1 MFSRLLLRALFCLVN
16 WSLVQSMGKERR
28 RPAKPSRTTSS
39 TSCHT
44 SCWLLPIQLLTQKE
58 STLFSS
64 DALLYRAV
72 RSISFPPYHDKHSAC
87 AATCSKPPKL
97 SLLTS
102 PQAHLEFC
110 CHPMLGWEPGFLE
123 PFMELVRFSLESL
136 DELLWHSWSQVL
148 WTQLNAPFQVT
159 SKMALLCGQEP
170 KALWT
175 GYHHHSQSW
184 SLSKGKLAELW
195 RNLIIWGT
203 WPMRGKWSCTIQLS

>member
-1 MFSRLLLRALFCLVN
+1 M
-16 WSLVQSMGKERR
+16 
-28 RPAKPSRTTSS
+28 
-39 TSCHT
+39 
-44 SCWLLPIQLLTQKE
+44 
-58 STLFSS
+58 LFSIGQWDQLVFLPTMTNIQPVLPPAQNLQNFLCS
-64 DALLYRAV
+64 HHLRHIWSFAV
-72 RSISFPPYHDKHSAC
+72 TPFWVEGLD
-87 AATCSKPPKL
+87 
-97 SLLTS
+97 
-102 PQAHLEFC
+102 F
-110 CHPMLGWEPGFLE
+110 WE
-123 PFMELVRFSLESL
+123 PFMELVRFALESL